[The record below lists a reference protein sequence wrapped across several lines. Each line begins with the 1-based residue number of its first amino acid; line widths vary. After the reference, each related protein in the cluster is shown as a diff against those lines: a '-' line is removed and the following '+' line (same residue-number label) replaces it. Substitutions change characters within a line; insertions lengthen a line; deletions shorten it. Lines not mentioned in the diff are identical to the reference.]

1 MGILGTLSVATIH
14 VTLGCSL
21 EKKSV
26 MVRNG
31 QEWSGIWMGK
41 VGCGYFFP
49 CSFAERTWLRI

>member
-14 VTLGCSL
+14 VTHGCSL

-26 MVRNG
+26 MG
-31 QEWSGIWMGK
+31 GSGIWMGK